1 MYILLKVQNVTNF
14 IKSGLQKRISV
25 FKNERLGL
33 YNGKDFDFIENDNH
47 LINLMNILWRYG
59 YSIKRLQEFI
69 NNMLDRFER
78 SGN

>member
-1 MYILLKVQNVTNF
+1 M
-14 IKSGLQKRISV
+14 SV

-33 YNGKDFDFIENDNH
+33 YNGKDFDFIENDNY

-69 NNMLDRFER
+69 NSMLDKFER
-78 SGN
+78 SVN